1 MDDMASKLSELLS
14 NPDAVDKIRN
24 MAGTLLG
31 GEEKKS
37 APKSDVPFDMP
48 DDIDIGAIMN
58 IMGALNSSGNDSR
71 SQLLLA
77 LKPHLS
83 ESRRERVD
91 SAIKILKLVN
101 VLPLLKDQGLL
112 KL

>member
-31 GEEKKS
+31 GEEEKS
-37 APKSDVPFDMP
+37 SPKNDMTFDIP
-48 DDIDIGAIMN
+48 NDIDIGAIMN
-58 IMGALNSSGNDSR
+58 IMGALNSSGNDNR
-71 SQLLLA
+71 SQLLSA

-83 ESRRERVD
+83 EPRRERVD
-91 SAIKILKLVN
+91 SAIKILKLIN

>member
-14 NPDAVDKIRN
+14 DPNAMDKIKN
-24 MAGTLLG
+24 MADSLLG
-31 GEEKKS
+31 GENSK
-37 APKSDVPFDMP
+37 PTVDMP
-48 DDIDIGAIMN
+48 SDIPADIDIGAIMN
-58 IMGALNSSGNDSR
+58 IIGALNSAGNDSR

-83 ESRRERVD
+83 EPRRERVD
-91 SAIKILKLVN
+91 SAVKILKLIN
-101 VLPLLKDQGLL
+101 ILPLIKDQGLL

>member
-14 NPDAVDKIRN
+14 DPGAMDKIKS
-24 MAGTLLG
+24 MADSLLG
-31 GEEKKS
+31 GEESK
-37 APKSDVPFDMP
+37 PKNDLPFDIP
-48 DDIDIGAIMN
+48 NDIDIGAIMN
-58 IMGALNSSGNDSR
+58 IIGALNSNTNDNR

-83 ESRRERVD
+83 EQRRERVD
-91 SAIKILKLVN
+91 SAVKILRLIN

-112 KL
+112 KLL

>member
-14 NPDAVDKIRN
+14 DPDAVDKIRN
-24 MAGTLLG
+24 MAGALLG
-31 GEEKKS
+31 GEESK
-37 APKSDVPFDMP
+37 PLVDMP
-48 DDIDIGAIMN
+48 SDIPADIGAIMK
-58 IMGALNSSGNDSR
+58 IVGALNSGGNDNR

-83 ESRRERVD
+83 EPRRERVD
-91 SAIKILKLVN
+91 SAIKILKLIN
-101 VLPLLKDQGLL
+101 ILPLIKDQGLL

>member
-14 NPDAVDKIRN
+14 DPDAVDKIRN
-24 MAGTLLG
+24 MAGALLG
-31 GEEKKS
+31 GEESK
-37 APKSDVPFDMP
+37 PLVDMP
-48 DDIDIGAIMN
+48 SDIPADIDIGAIMK
-58 IMGALNSSGNDSR
+58 IVGALNSGGNDNR

-83 ESRRERVD
+83 EPRRERVD
-91 SAIKILKLVN
+91 SAIKILKLIN
-101 VLPLLKDQGLL
+101 ILPLIKDQGLL